1 MRCIG
6 VDLGWTLGASGL
18 ALLEYDGAVLRYL
31 ESTRILE
38 IDAVLEWIAD
48 RSEGDCVVAV
58 DAPLRLGNPAGMR
71 EAEKQAHRLYGRF
84 DAGCYPSNR
93 GSTFAART
101 TGFAAA
107 LENLGLPHVYPQN
120 RCQFECFPHITAI
133 EIFGLDRI
141 FKYKKGPRAQR
152 ASELSRMRQTMLDKL
167 PITGLDRLPS
177 IPTKGNLKY
186 VEDELDAVL
195 CAYMAFHWGRWGLE
209 RNQILGE
216 IDEGCII
223 IPRVRA

>member
-1 MRCIG
+1 M
-6 VDLGWTLGASGL
+6 DLGWTSGASGL
-18 ALLEYDGAVLRYL
+18 ALLAYDGAVLHYL

-58 DAPLRLGNPAGMR
+58 DAPLRLGNAAGMR
-71 EAEKQAHRLYGRF
+71 EAEKQAHRMYGRF

-107 LENLGLPHVYPQN
+107 LGLPHVYPRN
-120 RCQFECFPHITAI
+120 RCQFECFPHITAV
-133 EIFGLDRI
+133 EVFGLDRI
-141 FKYKKGPRAQR
+141 FKYKKGPHAQR
-152 ASELSRMRQTMLDKL
+152 AFELSRMRQTMVDKL
-167 PITGLDRLPS
+167 PITGLHRLPA
-177 IPTKGNLKY
+177 IPMKGNLKP

-195 CAYMAFHWGRWGLE
+195 CAYMAFHWARWGLE
-209 RNQILGE
+209 RNRILGDIE
-216 IDEGCII
+216 EGCII
-223 IPRVRA
+223 VPKVCS